1 MTIPVFNK
9 YFSCNTTIY
18 TILVELFL
26 TIPIIIFFIFPTTF
40 WFFLFLGFAFSVYVI
55 HLYII
60 PLFIILIP
68 VEYYLRKKGY
78 LVKYNIVNIPVKFQ
92 KYIYVFT
99 ILIYVI
105 ITIVGI
111 IVGQP
116 MTEEELRYD

>member
-1 MTIPVFNK
+1 MIIPVFNK

-18 TILVELFL
+18 TVLVEVFL

-40 WFFLFLGFAFSVYVI
+40 WFFLFLVFAFSVYVI

-60 PLFIILIP
+60 PIFILLIP

-78 LVKYNIVNIPVKFQ
+78 LVKCNIVNVPVKFQ
-92 KYIYVFT
+92 KYIYILT
-99 ILIYVI
+99 TLIYVV

-116 MTEEELRYD
+116 VTEEELRYD